1 MDRKDSIMKV
11 CEMTKS
17 EEKQLWKT
25 IFEQERI
32 THRMVEIS
40 SETNGISISLKTY
53 GTVQLLVK
61 SATAIGDNFLSD
73 TFYITVV
80 LNNGIQCKAFVKV
93 INT

>member
-1 MDRKDSIMKV
+1 MKV

-25 IFEQERI
+25 VFEQERI

-40 SETNGISISLKTY
+40 SETYGISISLKTY
-53 GTVQLLVK
+53 GTVQLLVR
-61 SATAIGDNFLSD
+61 SATAIGDNYLSD
-73 TFYITVV
+73 TFYITAV
-80 LNNGIQCKAFVKV
+80 LSNGVEYKAFVKV